1 MSTIASER
9 QSCGGDK
16 MGLARKKEIIL
27 EHESNFATAVGSV
40 VVEKPK
46 ATSWII
52 LMPFMF
58 IFLINDM
65 LKFKRDCR
73 KFENE
78 FMSNR
83 HQAMVVAFEA
93 ALSDSKPDIDW
104 MVRKSNC
111 MEALEKPYAA
121 WIGALVD
128 HYMDLLLAV
137 GDNFEALVRSAYRK
151 RTNYLL
157 ILNRLNT
164 VEKEFFEALRA
175 CMKAT
180 AGASDVIAAVQNESQ
195 RLRRDFADQVFA

>member
-1 MSTIASER
+1 ME
-9 QSCGGDK
+9 
-16 MGLARKKEIIL
+16 LARKKEMIL
-27 EHESNFATAVGSV
+27 EHESGFAAAVGSAV
-40 VVEKPK
+40 IEKPK

-65 LKFKRDCR
+65 LKFKHDRR
-73 KFENE
+73 KFEDE

-93 ALSDSKPDIDW
+93 ALSGSKPDIDR
-104 MVRKSNC
+104 MVRKSNY
-111 MEALEKPYAA
+111 MEALRKPYAA

-157 ILNRLNT
+157 TLNRLNT
-164 VEKEFFEALRA
+164 VEKEFLEALKA
-175 CMKAT
+175 FMKAT
-180 AGASDVIAAVQNESQ
+180 EGASDVIAAVQNESQ
-195 RLRRDFADQVFA
+195 RLRRDFADEVFA